1 MKTNIME
8 LAKELIKNGEDFVVA
23 KVVDAKGSTPRKK
36 GAWLLMRKNDKSF
49 GTVGGGILETET
61 EKMALALFE
70 SKQSYIHHF
79 VLTPGKMQSLD
90 MRCGGDVDISF
101 EYISADNAEAFLE
114 EFRIK
119 STAYIFG
126 AGHVGL
132 ALEPILRYVGFD
144 TIVVDDR
151 EEFVNRERFPESKNI
166 FKISNYQN
174 AFSQLHPDKN
184 SYIVIV
190 TRGHAG
196 DYEVLKQSLEF
207 ECAYIGMIGSRKK
220 VAYTFDLLEKQ
231 GVSRE
236 RLEKVHSPI
245 GIDIKAET
253 PEEIAISIT
262 AEMISVRALAEEN
275 DERN

>member
-8 LAKELIKNGEDFVVA
+8 LAKELIKNGEDFVTA
-23 KVVDAKGSTPRKK
+23 KVVDTKGSTPRKK
-36 GAWLLMRKNDKSF
+36 GAWLLMRKDGSSF
-49 GTVGGGILETET
+49 GTVGGGILERET

-70 SKQSYIHHF
+70 SKQPYTHHF
-79 VLTPGKMQSLD
+79 VLTPGKTQSLD
-90 MRCGGDVDISF
+90 MRCGGDVDICF
-101 EYISADNAEAFLE
+101 EYINAHNAEKFLE

-119 STAYIFG
+119 SIAYIFG

-132 ALEPILRYVGFD
+132 AVEPILRYVGFD
-144 TIVVDDR
+144 TVVVDDR
-151 EEFVNRERFPESKNI
+151 EEFVNRERFPKSKSI
-166 FKISNYQN
+166 LKIDDYKK
-174 AFSQLHPDKN
+174 AFTQLKPDKD
-184 SYIVIV
+184 SYIVII

-196 DYEVLKQSLEF
+196 DYEVLKHSVEL

-220 VAYTFDLLEKQ
+220 VAHTFELLEKE

-236 RLEKVHSPI
+236 KLQKVHSPI

-262 AEMISVRALAEEN
+262 AEMIKVRALAEEK
-275 DERN
+275 